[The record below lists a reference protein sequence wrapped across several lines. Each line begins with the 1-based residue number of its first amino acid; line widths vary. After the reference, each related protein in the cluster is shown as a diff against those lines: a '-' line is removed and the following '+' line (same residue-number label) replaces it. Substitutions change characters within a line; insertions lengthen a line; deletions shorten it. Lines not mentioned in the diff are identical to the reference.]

1 MLGRMRT
8 CSLSSL
14 EVLEMER
21 TPSKL
26 LKDDSLSIYEKTL
39 LKLQQ
44 GSQLDLSSIPEEAAT
59 NTSTSPLVSTV
70 SSNMTVDAA
79 DCASTGSFI
88 GSGGSQ
94 SMNISKEEPR
104 GNLSVIDMFSR
115 YRASRTNK
123 IVSSD
128 DSAMET
134 EDYGFSAN
142 TSPSHDPELQE
153 GCIVDPPSPV

>member
-44 GSQLDLSSIPEEAAT
+44 GSQLDLSSVPEEAT

-94 SMNISKEEPR
+94 SMNISKEEPH

-134 EDYGFSAN
+134 EDYGSAN
-142 TSPSHDPELQE
+142 TSPSHDSELQE

>member
-44 GSQLDLSSIPEEAAT
+44 GSQLDLSSVPEEAT
-59 NTSTSPLVSTV
+59 NTSTSPLVSAV

-128 DSAMET
+128 DSAMEM
-134 EDYGFSAN
+134 EDYGSAN
-142 TSPSHDPELQE
+142 TSPSRDPELQE